1 MKFLTDLKARFPKL
15 YPTALALAVLG
26 GLGGYAAYERFAG
39 DCCELGAPCCHP
51 GAACC
56 LARHKSHQQ

>member
-1 MKFLTDLKARFPKL
+1 MNLLSNLKARFPRL
-15 YPTALALAVLG
+15 MPTLIALVAVGSLG
-26 GLGGYAAYERFAG
+26 SYAAYERYSE

-56 LARHKSHQQ
+56 LKHKAK